1 MSTPIYSRIWFTP
14 TNFDEF
20 LNIYKDKPN
29 VNFLEIGSFE
39 GQGTNYFIDN
49 FLSGKN
55 SRITCIDPWIKYG
68 EASLAKMN
76 EWDDVM
82 NESTYNIFCSNV
94 KHNIDKII
102 IHRGFSIDILPQIN
116 DLYDFIYVDG
126 DHSKEAVYKDAIL
139 SFEKLKIN
147 GILIFDDYLWENNGQ
162 SPKIAIDKFLDEY
175 NDKINVLMINY
186 QVIIKKLN
194 LYIFNKFNL

>member
-126 DHSKEAVYKDAIL
+126 DHSTEAVYKDAIL

-186 QVIIKKLN
+186 QVIIKKLM
-194 LYIFNKFNL
+194 Y

>member
-1 MSTPIYSRIWFTP
+1 
-14 TNFDEF
+14 
-20 LNIYKDKPN
+20 
-29 VNFLEIGSFE
+29 
-39 GQGTNYFIDN
+39 
-49 FLSGKN
+49 
-55 SRITCIDPWIKYG
+55 
-68 EASLAKMN
+68 MN

-186 QVIIKKLN
+186 QVIIKKLM
-194 LYIFNKFNL
+194 Y

>member
-186 QVIIKKLN
+186 QVIIKKLM
-194 LYIFNKFNL
+194 Y

>member
-55 SRITCIDPWIKYG
+55 SRITCIDPWIKSG

-126 DHSKEAVYKDAIL
+126 DHSTEAVYKDAIL

-186 QVIIKKLN
+186 QVIIKKLM
-194 LYIFNKFNL
+194 Y